1 MMIINAVFGEQI
13 VIYICNTLHKVAS
26 TTYLEFFLKMYLY
39 LNVMCESL
47 LLLLIHFLVTLYPV
61 MY

>member
-1 MMIINAVFGEQI
+1 MFGEQI